1 MSPAAAVDTPDL
13 LSTFE
18 AAKAGNDIEG
28 HEEARDV
35 ARDLVPGR
43 WLRRP
48 AGAAV
53 VAALTLLA
61 VACSGAGHSTSQ
73 VRPAA
78 AAAKASATAAAAAVT
93 VTPANG
99 VTDADP
105 SVGITVTATRGTL
118 KNVIVHTSG
127 DAVSGRLGQGGT
139 VWHSQWAL
147 DVSQAYTVT
156 ATATGRGG
164 GTATTTSTF
173 RTLTP
178 SRTFTTEILEGYD
191 QTYGV
196 GMPIILYFSQPIT
209 DKAAVERALQI
220 TASKPV
226 VGAWYW
232 DDPCNMA
239 ATCAYFRPRSYWP
252 TGTTVSFT
260 GHLNG
265 VQGAPGMYGTHT
277 LTQTFDIGASLIAI
291 GNTATH
297 RTQIYYN
304 GKLRYD
310 WTISSGRPGDD
321 TPDGSYLTIEKANP
335 VLMTGPGYSLSVPWS
350 VRFTFS
356 GDYYHDAY
364 WSVGE
369 QGFENVSHGC
379 VNLSPADAETYYNLA
394 VPGDPITIIGSPKAG
409 TWDNGWT
416 EWFLSWPQYL
426 QGSGLHEAVAAGP
439 GGSTFVNPS
448 SLPALTATA
457 PLQTAPA
464 NNSAAG

>member
-1 MSPAAAVDTPDL
+1 MV
-13 LSTFE
+13 
-18 AAKAGNDIEG
+18 K
-28 HEEARDV
+28 
-35 ARDLVPGR
+35 DLVPGR
-43 WLRRP
+43 WLRRS
-48 AGAAV
+48 AGTAA

-61 VACSGAGHSTSQ
+61 AACSGAGPSTSQ
-73 VRPAA
+73 VTPAGA
-78 AAAKASATAAAAAVT
+78 TAKPSATAAAAAVAI
-93 VTPANG
+93 TPANG
-99 VTDADP
+99 ITDADP
-105 SVGITVTATRGTL
+105 SAGITVTATRGTL

-127 DAVSGRLGQGGT
+127 EAVSGRLGQGGK

-156 ATATGRGG
+156 ATATGSGG
-164 GTATTTSTF
+164 GTVTTTSTF

-191 QTYGV
+191 QAYGV

-220 TASKPV
+220 TTSKPV

-239 ATCAYFRPRSYWP
+239 VTCVYFRPRSYWP
-252 TGTTVSFT
+252 AGTTVSFT

-310 WTISSGRPGDD
+310 WPISSGRPGDN
-321 TPDGSYLTIEKANP
+321 TPNGSYLTIEKENP
-335 VLMTGPGYSLSVPWS
+335 VLMTGPGYSLEVPWS

-394 VPGDPITIIGSPKAG
+394 VPGDPVTIVGSPKGGA
-409 TWDNGWT
+409 WDNGWT

-426 QGSGLHEAVAAGP
+426 QGSALHEAVVAGP

-448 SLPALTATA
+448 LLPALTATA

>member
-1 MSPAAAVDTPDL
+1 MRTI
-13 LSTFE
+13 TMWR
-18 AAKAGNDIEG
+18 
-28 HEEARDV
+28 RDH
-35 ARDLVPGR
+35 APGR
-43 WLRRP
+43 QLRLY
-48 AGAAV
+48 AGIAAM
-53 VAALTLLA
+53 AALALLA
-61 VACSGAGHSTSQ
+61 AACSGSGQSTTH

-78 AAAKASATAAAAAVT
+78 SAKTTAAAPPAAQVKIS
-93 VTPANG
+93 PANG
-99 VTDADP
+99 AADADP
-105 SVGITVTATRGTL
+105 SAGITVTATRGTL
-118 KNVIVHTSG
+118 KNVTVRTAG
-127 DAVSGRLGQGGT
+127 DAVSGRLSQGGK

-147 DVSQAYTVT
+147 DVSQTYKVT
-156 ATATGRGG
+156 ATASGSDTGSV
-164 GTATTTSTF
+164 TSTSTF

-178 SRTFTTEILEGYD
+178 SRTFTTEILEGYH

-196 GMPIILYFSQPIT
+196 GMPIILYFSRPIT

-220 TASKPV
+220 TTSRPV

-232 DDPCNMA
+232 DYPCNMA
-239 ATCAYFRPRSYWP
+239 VTCAYFRPRDYWP
-252 TGTTVSFT
+252 AGTTVSFT

-265 VQGAPGMYGTHT
+265 VQGAPGMYGAHT
-277 LTQTFDIGASLIAI
+277 LTQTFDIGASVVAV
-291 GNTATH
+291 GNTAAH

-310 WTISSGRPGDD
+310 WPISSGRPGDD
-321 TPDGSYLTIEKANP
+321 TPDGSYLTIEKENP
-335 VLMTGPGYSLSVPWS
+335 VQMTGPGYSLSVPWS

-369 QGFENVSHGC
+369 QGFDNVSHGC

-394 VPGDPITIIGSPKAG
+394 VPGDPVTIVGSPKAG

-426 QGSGLHEAVAAGP
+426 KGSALHQAVQAGP
-439 GGSTFVNPS
+439 DGSTFVDPA
-448 SLPALTATA
+448 SLPASAATA

-464 NNSAAG
+464 GNSAAR